1 MVMDKARIQSDPRL
15 QTKLGD
21 WVLDNPIIPAS
32 GTFGF
37 GLEFKDLY
45 DLNILGSISIK
56 GTTREARPGNPLP
69 RIADAPSGM
78 LNAVG
83 LENPGVDLVL
93 HSYLPRMKDFFSK
106 KVIANVSGFSIDDYV
121 TCASKIEEADNVA
134 ILEINISC
142 PNVHG
147 GGMAF
152 GLDPA
157 MAKKVT
163 REVKA
168 ACKKPV
174 YVKLSPNV
182 TSIADIARACEE
194 GGADGLSLVN
204 TFLGMRLD
212 LKTRRPLLANRTGG
226 LSGPAI
232 FPLALRMVYDVYEA
246 TDLPIIGMGGISKAE
261 DVLEMVMAG
270 ASAVQIGAQNLVDP
284 YVCPRIIQEL
294 PAVMD
299 AYGISSLQDIIGIS
313 HKGKDQV

>member
-1 MVMDKARIQSDPRL
+1 MDKARIHSDPRL

-21 WVLDNPIIPAS
+21 WVLENPIIPAS

-182 TSIADIARACEE
+182 TSIADLARACEE

-204 TFLGMRLD
+204 TFLGMRLN

-246 TDLPIIGMGGISKAE
+246 TDLPIIGMGGIAKAE

-284 YVCPRIIQEL
+284 YVCPRIIQDL

>member
-45 DLNILGSISIK
+45 DLNVLGSISIK

-246 TDLPIIGMGGISKAE
+246 TDLPIIGMGGIAKAE
-261 DVLEMVMAG
+261 DVLEMIMAG

-294 PAVMD
+294 PTIMD

>member
-1 MVMDKARIQSDPRL
+1 MDKARIQSDPRL

-45 DLNILGSISIK
+45 DLNVLGSISIK

-93 HSYLPRMKDFFSK
+93 HSYLPRMKDFFAK

-163 REVKA
+163 QEVKA

-182 TSIADIARACEE
+182 ASIADIARACEE

-246 TDLPIIGMGGISKAE
+246 TDLPIIGMGGIAKAE

-270 ASAVQIGAQNLVDP
+270 ASAVQVGAQNLVDP
-284 YVCPRIIQEL
+284 CVCPRIIQEL
-294 PAVMD
+294 PAAMD
-299 AYGISSLQDIIGIS
+299 AYDISSLQDIIGIS
-313 HKGKDQV
+313 HK

>member
-1 MVMDKARIQSDPRL
+1 MDKARIQSDPRL

-45 DLNILGSISIK
+45 DLNVLGSISIK

-226 LSGPAI
+226 LSGPGI

-246 TDLPIIGMGGISKAE
+246 TDLPIIGMGGIAKAE

-284 YVCPRIIQEL
+284 YVCPRIIQDL
-294 PAVMD
+294 PTVMD

>member
-21 WVLDNPIIPAS
+21 WALDNPIIPAS

-152 GLDPA
+152 GLDPD

-182 TSIADIARACEE
+182 TSISDIARACEE

-246 TDLPIIGMGGISKAE
+246 TDLPIIGMGGIAKAE

-284 YVCPRIIQEL
+284 YVCPRIIQDL

>member
-15 QTKLGD
+15 HTKLGD

-284 YVCPRIIQEL
+284 YICPRIIQDL

>member
-93 HSYLPRMKDFFSK
+93 QSYLPRMKDFFAK

-284 YVCPRIIQEL
+284 YVCPRIIQDL

>member
-152 GLDPA
+152 GLDPD

-174 YVKLSPNV
+174 YVKLPPNV

-232 FPLALRMVYDVYEA
+232 FPLALRMVYDVYKA
-246 TDLPIIGMGGISKAE
+246 TDLPIIGMGGIAKAE

-284 YVCPRIIQEL
+284 YVCPRIIQDL

>member
-93 HSYLPRMKDFFSK
+93 HSYLPRMKDFFAK

-246 TDLPIIGMGGISKAE
+246 TDLPIIGMGGIAKAE

-284 YVCPRIIQEL
+284 YVCPRIVQEL

-299 AYGISSLQDIIGIS
+299 AYSISSLQDIIGIS
-313 HKGKDQV
+313 HKGKEQV

>member
-56 GTTREARPGNPLP
+56 GTTQEARPGNPLP

-246 TDLPIIGMGGISKAE
+246 TDLPIIGMGGIAKAE

-284 YVCPRIIQEL
+284 YVCPRIIQDL

>member
-93 HSYLPRMKDFFSK
+93 QSYLPRMKDFFSK

-232 FPLALRMVYDVYEA
+232 FPLALRMVHDVYEA

-284 YVCPRIIQEL
+284 YVCPRIIQDL

>member
-1 MVMDKARIQSDPRL
+1 MVKDKARIQSDPRL

-56 GTTREARPGNPLP
+56 GTTREARTGNPLP

-152 GLDPA
+152 GLDPD

-284 YVCPRIIQEL
+284 YVCPRIIQNL

>member
-163 REVKA
+163 KEVKA

-246 TDLPIIGMGGISKAE
+246 TDLPIIGMGGIAKSE

-284 YVCPRIIQEL
+284 YVCPRIIQDL

>member
-93 HSYLPRMKDFFSK
+93 QSYLPRMKDFFAK

-246 TDLPIIGMGGISKAE
+246 TDLPIIGMGGIAKAE
-261 DVLEMVMAG
+261 DVLEMIMAG

-284 YVCPRIIQEL
+284 YVCPRIIQDL

>member
-1 MVMDKARIQSDPRL
+1 MDKARIQSDPRL

-163 REVKA
+163 KEVKA

-246 TDLPIIGMGGISKAE
+246 TDLPIIGMGGIAKSE

-284 YVCPRIIQEL
+284 YVCPRIIQDL

>member
-142 PNVHG
+142 PNVQG

-226 LSGPAI
+226 LSGPGI

-246 TDLPIIGMGGISKAE
+246 TDLPIIGMGGIAKAE

-284 YVCPRIIQEL
+284 YVCPRIIQDL
-294 PAVMD
+294 PDVMD

>member
-1 MVMDKARIQSDPRL
+1 MDKARVQSDPRL

-121 TCASKIEEADNVA
+121 TCASKIEEAGNVA
-134 ILEINISC
+134 ILEVNISC

-284 YVCPRIIQEL
+284 YVCPRIIQDL

>member
-1 MVMDKARIQSDPRL
+1 MDKSRIQSDPRL

-163 REVKA
+163 QEVKA

-182 TSIADIARACEE
+182 TSIADIAAACEE
-194 GGADGLSLVN
+194 GGADGLSLIN

-212 LKTRRPLLANRTGG
+212 LKTRKPLLANRTGG

-246 TDLPIIGMGGISKAE
+246 TDLPIIGMGGISKPE

-294 PAVMD
+294 PTIMD

>member
-163 REVKA
+163 KEVKA

-246 TDLPIIGMGGISKAE
+246 TDLPIIGMGGIAKAE

-294 PAVMD
+294 PTIMD

>member
-246 TDLPIIGMGGISKAE
+246 TDLPIIGMGGIAKAE

-270 ASAVQIGAQNLVDP
+270 ASAVQVGAQNLVDP

-294 PAVMD
+294 PTVMD

>member
-1 MVMDKARIQSDPRL
+1 MDKARIQSDPRL

-45 DLNILGSISIK
+45 DLNILGSLSIK

-182 TSIADIARACEE
+182 TSISDIARACEE

-246 TDLPIIGMGGISKAE
+246 TDLPIIGMGGIAKAE

-284 YVCPRIIQEL
+284 YVCPRIIQDL

>member
-168 ACKKPV
+168 ACKKPI

-246 TDLPIIGMGGISKAE
+246 TDLPIIGMGGIAKAE

-284 YVCPRIIQEL
+284 YVCPRIIQDL
-294 PAVMD
+294 PTVMD

>member
-37 GLEFKDLY
+37 GSEFKDLY

-163 REVKA
+163 REVKT

-182 TSIADIARACEE
+182 TSIADIAQACEE

-246 TDLPIIGMGGISKAE
+246 TDLPIIGMGGIAKAE

-294 PAVMD
+294 PTIMD

>member
-284 YVCPRIIQEL
+284 YVCPRIIQDL

-299 AYGISSLQDIIGIS
+299 AYGISSLQDMIGIS

>member
-1 MVMDKARIQSDPRL
+1 MESFSADLGTNPRL
-15 QTKLGD
+15 KTRLGD
-21 WVLDNPIIPAS
+21 WDLDNPIIPAS

-37 GLEFKDLY
+37 GLEFRDLY
-45 DLNILGSISIK
+45 DLNILGSIAIK
-56 GTTREARPGNPLP
+56 GTTLHARQGNPLP
-69 RIADAPSGM
+69 RIADTPSGM

-93 HSYLPRMKDFFSK
+93 QSYLPRMKDFFSK
-106 KVIANVSGFSIDDYV
+106 KLVANVSGFSIDDYV
-121 TCASKIEEADNVA
+121 ACASRIEEADNVG

-157 MAKKVT
+157 MAEKVT

-174 YVKLSPNV
+174 FVKLSPNV
-182 TSIADIARACEE
+182 TSIVDIALACQG

-212 LKTRRPLLANRTGG
+212 LKTRRPILANRTGG

-232 FPLALRMVYDVYEA
+232 FPLALRMVYDVYKA
-246 TDLPIIGMGGISKAE
+246 THLPIIGMGGVASAE

-284 YVCPRIIQEL
+284 YICPRIIRDLPRVMDRYRIDSIQEL
-294 PAVMD
+294 IGA
-299 AYGISSLQDIIGIS
+299 SHRRKESL
-313 HKGKDQV
+313 

>member
-284 YVCPRIIQEL
+284 YVCPRIIQDL

>member
-83 LENPGVDLVL
+83 LENPGVDLVI

-246 TDLPIIGMGGISKAE
+246 TDLPIIGMGGIAKAE

-284 YVCPRIIQEL
+284 YVCPRIIHDL

>member
-21 WVLDNPIIPAS
+21 WALDNPIIPAS

-246 TDLPIIGMGGISKAE
+246 TDLPIIGMGGIAKAE

-284 YVCPRIIQEL
+284 YVCPRIIQDL

>member
-1 MVMDKARIQSDPRL
+1 MVKDKARIQSDPRL

-56 GTTREARPGNPLP
+56 GTTREARTGNPLP

-152 GLDPA
+152 GLDPD

-246 TDLPIIGMGGISKAE
+246 TDLPIIGMGGIAKAE

-284 YVCPRIIQEL
+284 YVCPRIIQDL

-313 HKGKDQV
+313 HKGKDQA

>member
-45 DLNILGSISIK
+45 DLNVLGSISIK

-226 LSGPAI
+226 LSGPGI

-246 TDLPIIGMGGISKAE
+246 TDLPIIGMGGIAKAE

-284 YVCPRIIQEL
+284 YVCPRIIQDL
-294 PAVMD
+294 PTVMD

>member
-1 MVMDKARIQSDPRL
+1 MDKARIQSDPRL

-246 TDLPIIGMGGISKAE
+246 TDLPIIGMGGIAKSE

-284 YVCPRIIQEL
+284 YVCPRIIQDL

>member
-152 GLDPA
+152 GLDPD

-232 FPLALRMVYDVYEA
+232 FPLALRMVYDVYKA
-246 TDLPIIGMGGISKAE
+246 TDLPIIGMGGIAKAE

-284 YVCPRIIQEL
+284 YVCPRIIQDL

>member
-152 GLDPA
+152 GLDPD

-270 ASAVQIGAQNLVDP
+270 ASAVQVGAQNLVDP

-313 HKGKDQV
+313 HKGKDQA